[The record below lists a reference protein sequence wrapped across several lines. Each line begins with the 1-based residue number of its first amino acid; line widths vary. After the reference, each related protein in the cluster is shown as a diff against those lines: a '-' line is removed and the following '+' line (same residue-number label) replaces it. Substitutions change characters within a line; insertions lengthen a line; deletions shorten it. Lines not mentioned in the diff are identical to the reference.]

1 MCSSVAP
8 FFFSTMIQVSFS
20 GGRSSAMMAKI
31 MLDNYPKDELLFT
44 FANTG
49 KELPETLDFVHEC
62 DVRWNLGVVWIEYCL
77 INKFKVV
84 SYESASRNG
93 EPFEALIEKRKYLP
107 NRVTRFCTT
116 ELKVRPMAKYIRS
129 IGVDYWDTAIGIRK
143 DEPNRYHR
151 MKSAKRKDRW
161 EYIFP
166 LWDMRITK
174 ADVSN
179 FWNNQDFNLAI
190 HSNLGNCDFCF
201 MKGLKKKLS
210 QARVMPENLKWW
222 ADMEA
227 KTGSRFTNKY
237 TVKQLQALAKNPS
250 LFDSLEE
257 EDEEMETSCF
267 CPD

>member
-1 MCSSVAP
+1 
-8 FFFSTMIQVSFS
+8 MIQVSFS

-31 MLDNYPKDELLFT
+31 MLENYPKYELLFT

-49 KELPETLDFVHEC
+49 KELPETLDFVNEC
-62 DVRWNLGVVWIEYCL
+62 DKRWGLGVVWIEYCPQE
-77 INKFKVV
+77 KYRVV
-84 SYESASRNG
+84 TYETASRKG
-93 EPFEALIEKRKYLP
+93 EPFEALIEKRSYLP

-129 IGVDYWDTAIGIRK
+129 LDFEYWDAAIGIRR

-151 MKSAKRKDRW
+151 MKSAKKRDRW

-166 LWDMRITK
+166 LWDMHITR
-174 ADVSN
+174 AQVDH
-179 FWNNQDFNLAI
+179 FWSEQSFDLAV

-210 QARVMPENLKWW
+210 QARLMPDKLQWWVDIENKVG
-222 ADMEA
+222 A
-227 KTGSRFTNKY
+227 RFNKDY
-237 TVKQLQALAKNPS
+237 SMKQLQALAKNPL
-250 LFDSLEE
+250 LFDTFDEG
-257 EDEEMETSCF
+257 EDEVEISCF